1 VVLLLR
7 SLIDSLL
14 ILPSPRLSIL
24 YLEGVIVIDLGHL
37 VRVLE
42 EILFKEAQFLLYD
55 SLSLVL
61 VYFLDRGSETFGS
74 ASVARF

>member
-7 SLIDSLL
+7 PLIYSLL
-14 ILPSPRLSIL
+14 VLPSPRLSIL
-24 YLEGVIVIDLGHL
+24 YFEGVIVIDLGHL

-55 SLSLVL
+55 SFSLVL
-61 VYFLDRGSETFGS
+61 VYFLDRGSKTFGP